1 VRRWTIPELE
11 WITPAVDRDAVLAV
25 DSLGVRYGRRPAVH
39 DVSLHVRAGEVVGL
53 VGHNGSGKTSVL
65 RVAAG
70 LAEPATGTV
79 TVQVPAGADATVRY
93 VPTTRPVFAD
103 LSVRDNLWLGAGPMA
118 PVARNVRVE
127 EVLALFPELAGRLDE
142 HAGVLSGGEQRL
154 VSIGIALM
162 VRPELL
168 LVDEPTQFLAPAAAA
183 RVLRTLR
190 SLADDGVGVLMAET
204 SVAAAAHIA
213 DRVYVLN
220 SGRVRSEHTGGELRT
235 GGPRSWWRLL

>member
-1 VRRWTIPELE
+1 MRRWTIPDLE
-11 WITPAVDRDAVLAV
+11 WLAPAVYPGAILSI
-25 DSLGVRYGRRPAVH
+25 DSLAVRYGRRMAVQ
-39 DVSLHVRAGEVVGL
+39 DITLHVGGGEVVGL

-65 RVAAG
+65 RAAAG
-70 LAEPATGTV
+70 LTAPA
-79 TVQVPAGADATVRY
+79 AGAVEVQSDASCESTLRY

-103 LSVRDNLWLGAGPMA
+103 LSVRDNLWLGARSMA
-118 PVARNVRVE
+118 PAARAVRVE
-127 EVLALFPELAGRLDE
+127 EVLTLFPELVARLD
-142 HAGVLSGGEQRL
+142 HRAGVLSGGEQRL

-162 VRPELL
+162 VRPSLL
-168 LVDEPTQFLAPAAAA
+168 LVDEPTQFLAPTAAT

-190 SLADDGVGVLMAET
+190 TLADGGVAVLMAET

-220 SGRVRSEHTGGELRT
+220 SGRLRSEHTGAELLA